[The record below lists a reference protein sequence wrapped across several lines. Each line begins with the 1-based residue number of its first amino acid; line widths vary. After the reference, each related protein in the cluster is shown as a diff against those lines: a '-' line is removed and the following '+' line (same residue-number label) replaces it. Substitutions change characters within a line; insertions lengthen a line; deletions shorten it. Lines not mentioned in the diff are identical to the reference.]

1 MTLDHIASP
10 QDSIATVAA
19 ATAATATIDRRP
31 ARKLFRITSTAL
43 VLGALLYAASSANV
57 RAQEQ
62 SPTKPPAPAAAGAAP
77 VDPAKADI
85 ESGRYL
91 AIAADCMACHTAP
104 AGKPY
109 AGDYAIESPLGTIYA
124 TNITPSKTA
133 GIGNYTEA
141 QFARALR
148 EGVRADGSHLYPA
161 MPYTSYSM
169 LTDSDVHKLYS
180 YFMHAVE
187 PVNDPAGSQTKLPFP
202 FNVRMSMLAW
212 NVIFLDAKRFVPDA
226 SKSQQINRGEYL
238 ADGLAHCSTCHT
250 PRNFLMG
257 EKGGL
262 ALAGAPL
269 GPWHAPNITAD
280 KVSGVGGW
288 SDAELVQ
295 YMKTGHVEGKGQAGG
310 AMAEAVTNSFQH
322 LRDDDIAAIVAY
334 LRTVP
339 PVRDNTQSKPAYS
352 YGKAVSEESTLRGM
366 SGPNEHNSLN
376 SGAVL
381 FSGYCASCHSA
392 SGSGSSGQDY
402 PSLFNNTATG
412 SHNPANLVSAMLYG
426 VERKVGDEE
435 IMMPRFDAYSY
446 VDPLTD
452 RQIAMIANYVL
463 KQYGNPDVQ
472 VTEAYVAQARKGGEQ
487 PALAKLQPYIAP
499 VIGVVIVLLLL
510 LTITFIRLYRRRR
523 IPS

>member
-1 MTLDHIASP
+1 MIMALSSP
-10 QDSIATVAA
+10 RS
-19 ATAATATIDRRP
+19 
-31 ARKLFRITSTAL
+31 STRLSRSAVIL
-43 VLGALLYAASSANV
+43 LSALLYTAGTTSV
-57 RAQEQ
+57 HAQEQ
-62 SPTKPPAPAAAGAAP
+62 SLEKPPAPPATVTPAAP
-77 VDPAKADI
+77 TTPSVPADPAKADI

-109 AGDYAIESPLGTIYA
+109 AGGYAIESPLGTIYA

-133 GIGNYTEA
+133 GIGNYSEA

-161 MPYTSYSM
+161 MPYTSYAM

-180 YFMHAVE
+180 YFMNAVT
-187 PVNDPAGSQTKLPFP
+187 PVNEPAGSQTRLPFP
-202 FNVRMSMLAW
+202 FNVRMSMTAW
-212 NVIFLDAKRFVPDA
+212 NAIFLDTQRFVPDA
-226 SKSQQINRGEYL
+226 SKSQQINRGKYL

-257 EKGGL
+257 EKSGS

-269 GPWHAPNITAD
+269 GPWHAPNITSD

-295 YMKTGHVEGKGQAGG
+295 YLKTGHVEGKGQAGG

-322 LRDDDIAAIVAY
+322 LRDDDLAAIVAY

-339 PVRDNTQSKPAYS
+339 PVRDATQSKPAYS
-352 YGKAVSEESTLRGM
+352 YGKAASDESALRGTR
-366 SGPNEHNSLN
+366 GPNEPNSLN

-381 FSGYCASCHSA
+381 FSGYCASCHAA
-392 SGSGSSGQDY
+392 SGAGSNGQDY

-412 SHNPANLVSAMLYG
+412 AHNPANLVSAILYG
-426 VERKVGDEE
+426 VERKVGDKE
-435 IMMPRFDAYSY
+435 ILMPRFDAHSY
-446 VDPLTD
+446 VNPLTD
-452 RQIAMIANYVL
+452 QQIAMIANYVL
-463 KQYGNPDVQ
+463 KQYGNPEVH
-472 VTEAYVAQARKGGEQ
+472 VSEAYVAQARKGGEQ
-487 PALAKLQPYIAP
+487 PFLAKLQPYIAP
-499 VIGVVIVLLLL
+499 AIGIAIVLLLL
-510 LTITFIRLYRRRR
+510 VAAAVISVRRRRR
-523 IPS
+523 IPF

>member
-1 MTLDHIASP
+1 MTVRSLLILSLLA
-10 QDSIATVAA
+10 VAGLT
-19 ATAATATIDRRP
+19 TAH
-31 ARKLFRITSTAL
+31 
-43 VLGALLYAASSANV
+43 
-57 RAQEQ
+57 AQEQ
-62 SPTKPPAPAAAGAAP
+62 SLTKPPAPASQASPASSTAPAG
-77 VDPAKADI
+77 PAKDDV

-104 AGKPY
+104 TGKPY
-109 AGDYAIESPLGTIYA
+109 AGGYAIESPLGTIYA

-133 GIGNYTEA
+133 GIGNYSEA

-161 MPYTSYSM
+161 MPYTSYAM

-187 PVNDPAGSQTKLPFP
+187 PVDTPTSSQTALPFP

-212 NVIFLDAKRFVPDA
+212 NAIFLDTRRFVPDA
-226 SKSQQINRGEYL
+226 AKSQQINRGRYL
-238 ADGLAHCSTCHT
+238 AEGLAHCSACHT
-250 PRNFLMG
+250 PRNFLMS
-257 EKGGL
+257 EKGGS

-269 GPWHAPNITAD
+269 GSWHAPNITSD

-295 YMKTGHVEGKGQAGG
+295 YLKTGHAEGKGQAGG

-322 LRDDDIAAIVAY
+322 LRDDDVAAMVAY

-339 PVRDNTQSKPAYS
+339 PVRDNAQAQPAYS
-352 YGKAVSEESTLRGM
+352 YGKAASDEPALRGLN
-366 SGPNEHNSLN
+366 GPNEHDSLN

-381 FSGYCASCHSA
+381 FSGYCASCHAA

-402 PSLFNNTATG
+402 PSLFHNTTTG
-412 SHNPANLVSAMLYG
+412 ARNPANLVSAILYG
-426 VERKVGDEE
+426 VERKIGDKE
-435 IMMPRFDAYSY
+435 ILMPRFDAHSY
-446 VDPLTD
+446 VNPLTD
-452 RQIAMIANYVL
+452 RQIALIANYVL

-472 VTEAYVAQARKGGEQ
+472 VSEAYVAQARKGGEQ
-487 PALAKLQPYIAP
+487 PVLARLQPFIAP
-499 VIGVVIVLLLL
+499 AIGVAVLLLL
-510 LTITFIRLYRRRR
+510 LLLLIAVAVVTVRRRRR
-523 IPS
+523 IPFK

>member
-1 MTLDHIASP
+1 MTRASLL
-10 QDSIATVAA
+10 SS
-19 ATAATATIDRRP
+19 RP
-31 ARKLFRITSTAL
+31 FSQRDGA
-43 VLGALLYAASSANV
+43 VLLNTLLSALLFTAGVASV
-57 RAQEQ
+57 HAQEQ
-62 SPTKPPAPAAAGAAP
+62 SLEKPPAPPAAVTPAAAAP
-77 VDPAKADI
+77 ATSATPANPVKADI

-109 AGDYAIESPLGTIYA
+109 AGGYAIESPLGTIYA

-133 GIGNYTEA
+133 GIGNYSEA

-161 MPYTSYSM
+161 MPYTSYAM

-180 YFMHAVE
+180 YFMNAVT
-187 PVNDPAGSQTKLPFP
+187 PVNEPASSQTKLPFP
-202 FNVRMSMLAW
+202 FNVRMSMTVW
-212 NVIFLDAKRFVPDA
+212 NAIFLDTKRFVPDA
-226 SKSQQINRGEYL
+226 SKSQQINRGKYL

-257 EKGGL
+257 EKGGS

-269 GPWHAPNITAD
+269 GPWHAPNITSD

-288 SDAELVQ
+288 SDAELMQ
-295 YMKTGHVEGKGQAGG
+295 YLKTGHVEGKGQAGG

-339 PVRDNTQSKPAYS
+339 PVRDATQSKPAYS
-352 YGKAVSEESTLRGM
+352 YGKAVSDESALRGTR
-366 SGPNEHNSLN
+366 GPNEHNSLN

-381 FSGYCASCHSA
+381 FSGYCASCHAA
-392 SGSGSSGQDY
+392 SGAGSNGQDY

-412 SHNPANLVSAMLYG
+412 SHNPANLVSAILYG
-426 VERKVGDEE
+426 VERKVGDKE
-435 IMMPRFDAYSY
+435 ILMPRFDAHSY
-446 VDPLTD
+446 VNPLTD
-452 RQIAMIANYVL
+452 QQIAMIANYVL
-463 KQYGNPDVQ
+463 KQYGNPEVQ
-472 VTEAYVAQARKGGEQ
+472 VSEAYVAQARKGGEQ
-487 PALAKLQPYIAP
+487 PILAKLQPYIAP
-499 VIGVVIVLLLL
+499 AIGIAIVLLLL
-510 LTITFIRLYRRRR
+510 IIFAVISVRRRRR
-523 IPS
+523 IPF

>member
-1 MTLDHIASP
+1 MMMTVRSFLVS
-10 QDSIATVAA
+10 S
-19 ATAATATIDRRP
+19 
-31 ARKLFRITSTAL
+31 LFAL
-43 VLGALLYAASSANV
+43 AGLTSAN
-57 RAQEQ
+57 AQEQ
-62 SPTKPPAPAAAGAAP
+62 SLTKPPAPASSTSASGQ
-77 VDPAKADI
+77 VGSVKNDI

-109 AGDYAIESPLGTIYA
+109 AGGYAIESPLGTIYA

-133 GIGNYTEA
+133 GIGNYSEA

-161 MPYTSYSM
+161 MPYTSYAM
-169 LTDSDVHKLYS
+169 LTDGDVHKLYS
-180 YFMHAVE
+180 YFMQAVE
-187 PVNDPAGSQTKLPFP
+187 PVDTPAASQTALPFP

-212 NVIFLDAKRFVPDA
+212 NAIFLDTKRFVPDA
-226 SKSQQINRGEYL
+226 AKSQQINRGRYL
-238 ADGLAHCSTCHT
+238 AEGLAHCSACHT

-257 EKGGL
+257 EKGGS

-269 GPWHAPNITAD
+269 GSWHAPNITSD

-295 YMKTGHVEGKGQAGG
+295 YLKTGHAEGKGQAGG

-322 LRDDDIAAIVAY
+322 LRDDDVAAIVAY

-339 PVRDNTQSKPAYS
+339 PVRDNAQAQPAYS
-352 YGKAVSEESTLRGM
+352 YGKAASDEAVLRGT
-366 SGPNEHNSLN
+366 SGPNEHSSLN

-381 FSGYCASCHSA
+381 FSGYCASCHAA

-402 PSLFNNTATG
+402 PSLFHNTTTG
-412 SHNPANLVSAMLYG
+412 ARNPANLVSAILYG
-426 VERKVGDEE
+426 VERKVGDQE
-435 IMMPRFDAYSY
+435 ILMPRFDAHSY
-446 VDPLTD
+446 VNPLTD
-452 RQIAMIANYVL
+452 RQIALISNYVL

-472 VTEAYVAQARKGGEQ
+472 VSEAYVAQARKGGEQ
-487 PALAKLQPYIAP
+487 PVLARLQPFIAP
-499 VIGVVIVLLLL
+499 AIGVVTLLLL
-510 LTITFIRLYRRRR
+510 LIAVAVITVRRRRR
-523 IPS
+523 IPFK

>member
-1 MTLDHIASP
+1 MT
-10 QDSIATVAA
+10 
-19 ATAATATIDRRP
+19 
-31 ARKLFRITSTAL
+31 ARS
-43 VLGALLYAASSANV
+43 LLLSCLLSMAGLSLAH
-57 RAQEQ
+57 AQEQ
-62 SPTKPPAPAAAGAAP
+62 SLTKPPAPASASSTSSSGQ
-77 VDPAKADI
+77 VGSAKNDI

-109 AGDYAIESPLGTIYA
+109 AGGYAIESPLGTIYA

-133 GIGNYTEA
+133 GIGNYSEA

-161 MPYTSYSM
+161 MPYTSYAM

-180 YFMHAVE
+180 YFMQAVE
-187 PVNDPAGSQTKLPFP
+187 PVDTPIASQTTLPFP

-212 NVIFLDAKRFVPDA
+212 NAIFLDTKRFVPDA
-226 SKSQQINRGEYL
+226 AKSQQINRGRYL
-238 ADGLAHCSTCHT
+238 AEGLAHCSACHT

-257 EKGGL
+257 EKGGS

-269 GPWHAPNITAD
+269 GSWHAPNITSD

-288 SDAELVQ
+288 SDAELMQ
-295 YMKTGHVEGKGQAGG
+295 YLKTGHAEGKGQAGG

-322 LRDDDIAAIVAY
+322 LRDDDVAAIVAY

-339 PVRDNTQSKPAYS
+339 PVRDNAQAQPAYS
-352 YGKAVSEESTLRGM
+352 YGKAVSDEAVLRGT
-366 SGPNEHNSLN
+366 SGPNEHDSLN

-381 FSGYCASCHSA
+381 FSGYCASCHAA

-402 PSLFNNTATG
+402 PSLFHNTTTG
-412 SHNPANLVSAMLYG
+412 SRNPANLVSAILYG
-426 VERKVGDEE
+426 VERKVGDNEVL
-435 IMMPRFDAYSY
+435 MPRFDAHSY
-446 VDPLTD
+446 VNPLTD
-452 RQIAMIANYVL
+452 KQIALISNYVL

-472 VTEAYVAQARKGGEQ
+472 VSEAYVAQARKGGEQ
-487 PALAKLQPYIAP
+487 PVLARLQPFIAP
-499 VIGVVIVLLLL
+499 AIGVAFLLLVL
-510 LTITFIRLYRRRR
+510 IAVAVVTVRRRRR
-523 IPS
+523 IPFK